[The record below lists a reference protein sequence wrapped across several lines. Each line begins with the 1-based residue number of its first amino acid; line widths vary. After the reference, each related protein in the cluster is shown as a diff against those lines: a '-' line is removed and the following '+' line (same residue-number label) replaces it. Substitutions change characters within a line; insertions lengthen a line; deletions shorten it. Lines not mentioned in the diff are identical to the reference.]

1 MTIHRLTD
9 GNHRALQKT
18 FQSLCPP
25 RKPGGC
31 TQLVPI
37 SQLKSAPRQRPHW
50 AKMSRP
56 NDVYQHCCTSNKEER
71 PTNHRKTPP
80 SIVGRTKLS
89 QKIFIRPYLGRKR
102 LPTGSSLLIGKPK
115 TSPFRSCHPQRLNQ
129 RTLKVTVQRL
139 ALKLPK
145 RITFFADRKHL
156 PKNYICKEL
165 KSCRTSL
172 VLDTLTSA
180 RSSWS

>member
-18 FQSLCPP
+18 FESLMAQPSLP
-25 RKPGGC
+25 TEPWR
-31 TQLVPI
+31 LHSASANI
-37 SQLKSAPRQRPHW
+37 S
-50 AKMSRP
+50 AKKCSKAKTTLGKDVP

-71 PTNHRKTPP
+71 STNHRKTPP

-89 QKIFIRPYLGRKR
+89 QENFKRPYLGQKCF
-102 LPTGSSLLIGKPK
+102 PTGSSFLIRKPK
-115 TSPFRSCHPQRLNQ
+115 TPPFRGCHPQRLSQ

-145 RITFFADRKHL
+145 RITFFAEENSCQK
-156 PKNYICKEL
+156 ITSV
-165 KSCRTSL
+165 KS
-172 VLDTLTSA
+172 
-180 RSSWS
+180 